1 MKTYPS
7 IMPKVRRRQ
16 VSPEREEV
24 KSRKG
29 DNKENN
35 GEAAKLRFELKQAQ
49 EVLGLKNGDIR
60 ALESQMEA

>member
-35 GEAAKLRFELKQAQ
+35 GEVAKLRFELKQA
-49 EVLGLKNGDIR
+49 
-60 ALESQMEA
+60 